1 MKKLT
6 LLLSAMLLAC
16 ATNLWAEGENT
27 SLDTLFHETFGNNS
41 GKARNWDDSYS
52 VKSGVAAVY
61 QNAKYSITNAKQ
73 GKNTTGKVASGLNQ
87 SSQGQD
93 AIFIAGPLSVA
104 GYQNLG
110 VTYYWNAASTKVTYT
125 TNLYYST
132 DGTNY
137 TEVTRTSGEGDTK
150 FVLCKYSLPEAAQSN
165 NLYLKVV
172 FNTSNTQ
179 AIIDE
184 FVLMGES
191 ASTATLQSIEITG
204 EPTKKDYMAGEAF
217 STNGLKVMG
226 NYDNATQKEITEG
239 ITWTVTPATLTA
251 GLTQVSVT
259 ATAEGK
265 STTRTI
271 TGLTVTAAKTLTSIA
286 VSGTPAEFWKG
297 DTFNHNGMTVT
308 AKWDDNSTTDVT
320 AEATFSTP
328 DMTTAGT
335 KTITVTYK
343 EKTATYDITVNTIA
357 NTQETAYTTTQAI
370 ALIDA
375 GKDLTANVYVKGT
388 ISQIDGYSSG
398 TITYWLDQHTFEV
411 FKGKN
416 LNNTNFT
423 AVDDVVKGAEVIVYG
438 QITKFGST
446 YEFNTGNYLASYTA
460 PAVVKQDPTLTL
472 GTYKT
477 SMDANEVNDEYSVT
491 YDGDGTLSV
500 TSSNEEVAMVTI
512 DGTNIV
518 VDALTEGTTTISVSA
533 AETDTYYF
541 VEKKYT
547 LTVYPAWV
555 ATSLPFE
562 FDGGKNDINQ
572 GNGMKQN
579 GIENKDYSS
588 SPKLKFGE
596 TDASLIIWFNE
607 TAASVSYAIKGNP
620 PTGTTTS
627 GTFDVL
633 ESEDNQKY
641 TALATYVNLT
651 TTKLTETKTLSSSTR
666 YIKFVYSNKVSGN
679 VALGAI
685 KIAKPSTPSAINNAA
700 VEISAVKTIE
710 NGQLIILRDGVK
722 YNAMGVRLQ

>member
-1 MKKLT
+1 MKRFT

-16 ATNLWAEGENT
+16 ATNLWADVATLTFSAACGGSGTDDNGNT
-27 SLDTLFHETFGNNS
+27 WT
-41 GKARNWDDSYS
+41 
-52 VKSGVAAVY
+52 VKSDVAESSFDNSRGIHYGTGSVAVSY
-61 QNAKYSITNAKQ
+61 LSLTNSTIAGTITKIVVN
-73 GKNTTGKVASGLNQ
+73 ASGASKTSATLDVTVGGAAFG
-87 SSQGQD
+87 SQKSLTATATDYTFEGSATGEIVVKLSQNS
-93 AIFIAGPLSVA
+93 AKKALYVKSIA
-104 GYQNLG
+104 
-110 VTYYWNAASTKVTYT
+110 VTYSTP
-125 TNLYYST
+125 S
-132 DGTNY
+132 
-137 TEVTRTSGEGDTK
+137 
-150 FVLCKYSLPEAAQSN
+150 
-165 NLYLKVV
+165 
-172 FNTSNTQ
+172 
-179 AIIDE
+179 
-184 FVLMGES
+184 
-191 ASTATLQSIEITG
+191 LQSIAISG
-204 EPTKKDYMAGEAF
+204 NPTKKTYMAGERLNTDGLVVTGTYSDG
-217 STNGLKVMG
+217 STKSI
-226 NYDNATQKEITEG
+226 AEG
-239 ITWTVTPATLTA
+239 ITWETDPDPLTA
-251 GLTQVSVT
+251 GITSVDVM
-259 ATAEGK
+259 ASVKNAAGK
-265 STTRTI
+265 DVTSDVYTV

-308 AKWDDNSTTDVT
+308 ATWNDASTTDVT
-320 AEATFSTP
+320 TEATFSTP
-328 DMTTAGT
+328 DMATAGV

-343 EKTATYDITVNTIA
+343 DKTATYDITVKTIA
-357 NTQETAYTTTQAI
+357 NTKETAYTTTQAI

-375 GKDLTANVYVKGT
+375 GKDLTAKVYVKGT
-388 ISQIDGYSSG
+388 ISQIDSYSSG
-398 TITYWLDQHTFEV
+398 TITYWLDQNTFEV
-411 FKGKN
+411 YKGKN

-423 AVDDVVKGAEVIVYG
+423 AEDNVVKGAEVIVYG

-477 SMDANEVNDEYSVT
+477 SMDANEANDEYSVT

-533 AETDTYYF
+533 AETDTYYS

-579 GIENKDYSS
+579 GIETKDYAS

-596 TDASLIIWFNE
+596 TGASLIIWFNE

-620 PTGTTTS
+620 SNNTWS

-633 ESEDNQKY
+633 ESEDNQNYSAVESY
-641 TALATYVNLT
+641 TDLT
-651 TTKLTETKTLSSSTR
+651 QTTLTETKTLSSSTR
-666 YIKFVYSNKVSGN
+666 YIKFVYSNKAFGN

-685 KIAKPSTPSAINNAA
+685 KIAKPSTPSAINNAVIETPA
-700 VEISAVKTIE
+700 IKAIE
-710 NGQLIILRDGVK
+710 NGQLVILRDGVK

>member
-6 LLLSAMLLAC
+6 LFLSAMLLAC
-16 ATNLWAEGENT
+16 ATNLWADAEVIYKNEG
-27 SLDTLFHETFGNNS
+27 
-41 GKARNWDDSYS
+41 
-52 VKSGVAAVY
+52 AVGTV
-61 QNAKYSITNAKQ
+61 NGITA
-73 GKNTTGKVASGLNQ
+73 TGKVNNNNGNPQPSMACTTANNGTFTFSGFQLTE
-87 SSQGQD
+87 
-93 AIFIAGPLSVA
+93 
-104 GYQNLG
+104 YTNLTLKLD
-110 VTYYWNAASTKVTYT
+110 VKKDFASTTTTWPYVTVTTYLNDKEVMTDNTTISWSEKATGYT
-125 TNLYYST
+125 TFTLSSLQPFDKITLVCSPAIGISGRGKST
-132 DGTNY
+132 TVY
-137 TEVTRTSGEGDTK
+137 TCYIDNITLTGER
-150 FVLCKYSLPEAAQSN
+150 
-165 NLYLKVV
+165 
-172 FNTSNTQ
+172 
-179 AIIDE
+179 
-184 FVLMGES
+184 
-191 ASTATLQSIEITG
+191 ASSATLQSIEITG
-204 EPTKKDYMAGEAF
+204 EPTKTTYMAGDEF
-217 STNGLKVMG
+217 STDGLKVMG
-226 NYDNATQKEITEG
+226 NYDDDTKKEITEG

-251 GLTQVSVT
+251 GTTQVSVT

-297 DTFNHNGMTVT
+297 DTFNHEGMTVT
-308 AKWDDNSTTDVT
+308 ATWDDASTTDVT
-320 AEATFSTP
+320 TEATFSTP

-343 EKTATYDITVNTIA
+343 EKTTTYNITVKTIA

-375 GKDLTANVYVKGT
+375 GKDLTAKVYVKGT

-398 TITYWLDQHTFEV
+398 TITYWLDQNTFEV
-411 FKGKN
+411 YKGKN

-423 AVDDVVKGAEVIVYG
+423 VEDDVVKGAEVIVYG
-438 QITKFGST
+438 QITKLGST
-446 YEFNTGNYLASYTA
+446 YEFNTGNYLASYKA
-460 PAVVKQDPTLTL
+460 PDVVKQDPTLTL

-477 SMDANEVNDEYSVT
+477 SMDANEANDEYSVT
-491 YDGDGTLSV
+491 YVGDGTLSV
-500 TSSNEEVAMVTI
+500 TSSNEKVAMVTI

-518 VDALTEGTTTISVSA
+518 VDALTEGTTTISVFA

-572 GNGMKQN
+572 GNGMKQS
-579 GIENKDYSS
+579 GIDDKDYSS
-588 SPKLKFGE
+588 SLKLKFGE

-607 TAASVSYAIKGNP
+607 TAASVSYSIKGNP
-620 PTGTTTS
+620 SNNTWS

-641 TALATYVNLT
+641 DTLATHDNLKT
-651 TTKLTETKTLSSSTR
+651 TILTETKTLSSSTR
-666 YIKFVYSNKVSGN
+666 YIKFVYSKKVLGN

-685 KIAKPSTPSAINNAA
+685 KIVKPSTPSAISSAA
-700 VEISAVKTIE
+700 VETPAVKTIE
-710 NGQLIILRDGVK
+710 NGQLVIIRDGVK

>member
-16 ATNLWAEGENT
+16 ATSLRAEVGTT
-27 SLDTLFHETFGNNS
+27 STDTLFHESFGSNT
-41 GKARNWDDSYS
+41 GKARDWNDEYS

-61 QNAKYSITNAKQ
+61 QNATYSTENVKQ
-73 GKNTTGKVASGLNQ
+73 GKNTTGQTGSGLNQ
-87 SSQGQD
+87 SVANTD
-93 AIFIAGPLSVA
+93 AVFIVGPLSVA
-104 GYQNLG
+104 DYQNLG
-110 VTYYWNAASTKVTYT
+110 VTYYWKAGSIKETYT

-132 DGTNY
+132 DNKEY
-137 TEVTRTSGEGDTK
+137 TEVTKTSGEGATT
-150 FVLCKYSLPEAAQSN
+150 FVQCVYSLPEAAQSN

-204 EPTKKDYMAGEAF
+204 TPDKTNYMAGEAF